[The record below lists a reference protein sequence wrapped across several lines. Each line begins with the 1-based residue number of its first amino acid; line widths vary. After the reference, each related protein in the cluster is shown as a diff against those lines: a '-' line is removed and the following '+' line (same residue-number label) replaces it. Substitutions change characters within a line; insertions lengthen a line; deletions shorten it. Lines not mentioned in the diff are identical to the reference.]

1 LNDASLT
8 TYFTFNTGLE
18 LIDSGP
24 NNLPTR
30 TQSTSTNPNGRF
42 SQGRT
47 FSNSLSSYF
56 QISGLTALGISN
68 QSFSISFWIR
78 PQSLTGVLVH
88 VSSDSFGTGWC
99 LPFIGF
105 ATNGSLV
112 AQIKN
117 NFNTISVFG
126 PILSI
131 STSTWFHV
139 VQTWSSTNGLRLYLD
154 NILVASN
161 TNQATA
167 YSASELSN
175 YVTLGNVLNGTS
187 CSQGVISTLTPYNGD
202 IDDFRIYNRELTS
215 DDICTLYVA

>member
-1 LNDASLT
+1 MNDASLT

-131 STSTWFHV
+131 ATSTWFHV

-187 CSQGVISTLTPYNGD
+187 CSQGAISTLTPYNGD